1 MLNPTEKLAEF
12 RERISSSDV
21 SRVSG
26 LCSRLADEF
35 EDELLNHKDFPDAY
49 LEFFLTLLSEKDLF
63 HRPGVWNFLLAVNNA
78 KDALTEDQYERIA
91 DVFSKNYRHYS
102 DSDLSLATCDFIA
115 RNFAPKRAVELLR
128 FLKEE
133 EQHKQISLRRYADE
147 GLLIVQ
153 REAERAV
160 HRQRG

>member
-26 LCSRLADEF
+26 ICSRLADEF
-35 EDELLNHKDFPDAY
+35 EDDLLNYEDFPNAY

-63 HRPGVWNFLLAVNNA
+63 HRPGIWNFLLAVSNA
-78 KDALTEDQYERIA
+78 KDALTGDQYERIA
-91 DVFSKNYRHYS
+91 DVFLKNYRQYS

-115 RNFAPKRAVELLR
+115 RNFAPKRAVELLL

-133 EQHKQISLRRYADE
+133 EQHKEIALRRYADE
-147 GLLIVQ
+147 GLLIVR
-153 REAERAV
+153 REAERAAIG
-160 HRQRG
+160 QRG